1 VLQNSITAHFLT
13 QNSTFEMNISITV
26 TQEEHFKYAQE
37 ICDTIEQSALLR
49 GTGIAKRTPEY
60 IQKKMETGDAVIAL
74 DNGKF
79 AGFCYIESW
88 QHGQFVAHSGL
99 IVHPDYRNLGL
110 AKQIKTKVFDYSLQ
124 KYPNAKVFGIT
135 TGLAVMKINS
145 DLGYKP
151 VPFSELT
158 SDPSFWKGCQ
168 TCTNYEILKSKDN
181 KMCLCTGMLYDP
193 KEKTT
198 EPVKH
203 PFNVKVL
210 NRLKAIKQALFLKK
224 LPPAPKKGNKN

>member
-1 VLQNSITAHFLT
+1 
-13 QNSTFEMNISITV
+13 MNISIV
-26 TQEEHFKYAQE
+26 IAQEEHFKYAQI

-60 IQKKMETGDAVIAL
+60 IQKKMESKDAVIAL
-74 DNGKF
+74 DNGNL

-88 QHGQFVAHSGL
+88 QDSNYVAHSGL

-110 AKQIKTKVFDYSLQ
+110 AKKIKSQVFDYSLE

-145 DLGYKP
+145 ELGYKP

-168 TCTNYEILKSKDN
+168 TCTNYEILKSKEN

-193 KEKTT
+193 KEKAKN
-198 EPVKH
+198 PLKH
-203 PFNVKVL
+203 PFNVRIW
-210 NRLKAIKQALFLKK
+210 NRLKKIKQALFLED
-224 LPPAPKKGNKN
+224 

>member
-1 VLQNSITAHFLT
+1 
-13 QNSTFEMNISITV
+13 MNISIV
-26 TQEEHFKYAQE
+26 IAQEEHYKYAE
-37 ICDTIEQSALLR
+37 IICDTIETSAKLR

-60 IQKKMETGDAVIAL
+60 IEKKMTNRDAVIAL
-74 DNGKF
+74 DKNGDF

-88 QHGQFVAHSGL
+88 QHGKFVAHSGL
-99 IVHPDYRNLGL
+99 IVHPDFRNLGL
-110 AKQIKTKVFDYSLQ
+110 AKKIKSFVFDYSLK
-124 KYPNAKVFGIT
+124 KYPGAKVFGIT

-158 SDPSFWKGCQ
+158 TDPSFWNGCQ
-168 TCTNYEILKSKDN
+168 TCTNFEILKSKEN

-193 KEKTT
+193 KEKVKD
-198 EPVKH
+198 PPKH

-210 NRLKAIKQALFLKK
+210 NRLNKIKEALFLKK
-224 LPPAPKKGNKN
+224 

>member
-1 VLQNSITAHFLT
+1 
-13 QNSTFEMNISITV
+13 MNISIV
-26 TQEEHFKYAQE
+26 IAQEEHFKYAQE
-37 ICDTIEQSALLR
+37 ICDTIESSALLR

-60 IQKKMETGDAVIAL
+60 IQKKMANKDAVIAL
-74 DNGKF
+74 DNKGKF

-88 QHGQFVAHSGL
+88 EHGKFVAHSGL

-110 AKQIKTKVFDYSLQ
+110 AKQIKSKVFDYSLE

-158 SDPSFWKGCQ
+158 TDPTFWSGCK
-168 TCTNYEILKSKDN
+168 TCTNFEILKSKDY

-193 KEKTT
+193 AEK
-198 EPVKH
+198 PKDPPKH
-203 PFNVKVL
+203 PFNVRIW
-210 NRLKAIKQALFLKK
+210 NRLKKIKQALFLE
-224 LPPAPKKGNKN
+224 

>member
-1 VLQNSITAHFLT
+1 
-13 QNSTFEMNISITV
+13 MNISIIIA
-26 TQEEHFKYAQE
+26 QEEHFKYAQI
-37 ICDTIEQSALLR
+37 ICDTIESSALLR

-60 IQKKMETGDAVIAL
+60 IQKKMENKDAVIAL
-74 DNGKF
+74 DNCVF

-88 QHGQFVAHSGL
+88 QDSNYVAHSGL

-110 AKQIKTKVFDYSLQ
+110 AKKIKSKVFEYSLK

-145 DLGYKP
+145 ELGYKP

-158 SDPSFWKGCQ
+158 TDPSFWKGCQ

-193 KEKTT
+193 KEKQKI
-198 EPVKH
+198 PPKH
-203 PFNVKVL
+203 PFNVRIW
-210 NRLKAIKQALFLKK
+210 NRLKKIKQALFLED
-224 LPPAPKKGNKN
+224 

>member
-1 VLQNSITAHFLT
+1 MS
-13 QNSTFEMNISITV
+13 ISIV
-26 TQEEHFKYAQE
+26 IAKEEHFKYAQI
-37 ICDTIEQSALLR
+37 ICDTIEQSALMR

-60 IQKKMETGDAVIAL
+60 IQKKMESKDAVIAL
-74 DNGKF
+74 DNGNF

-88 QHGQFVAHSGL
+88 QDSNYVAHSGL

-110 AKQIKTKVFDYSLQ
+110 AKKIKSKVFDYSLE

-145 DLGYKP
+145 ELGYKP

-168 TCTNYEILKSKDN
+168 TCTNYEILKSKEN
-181 KMCLCTGMLYDP
+181 KMCLCTGMLYNP
-193 KEKTT
+193 KEKSKI
-198 EPVKH
+198 PPKH
-203 PFNVKVL
+203 PFNVRIW
-210 NRLKAIKQALFLKK
+210 NRLKKIKQALFLED
-224 LPPAPKKGNKN
+224 